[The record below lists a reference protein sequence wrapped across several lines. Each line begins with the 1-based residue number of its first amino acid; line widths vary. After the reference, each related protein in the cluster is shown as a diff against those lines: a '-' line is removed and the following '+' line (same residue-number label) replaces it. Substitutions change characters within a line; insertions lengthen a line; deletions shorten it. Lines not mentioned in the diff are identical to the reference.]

1 MYPEPTQGNRYRM
14 VSGILKYLEIMAG
27 KTTLKETMKWEKV
40 STDCSEAVDGVCWSR
55 AHHGQQPPWISKDTE
70 TEDTF

>member
-1 MYPEPTQGNRYRM
+1 
-14 VSGILKYLEIMAG
+14 MAG